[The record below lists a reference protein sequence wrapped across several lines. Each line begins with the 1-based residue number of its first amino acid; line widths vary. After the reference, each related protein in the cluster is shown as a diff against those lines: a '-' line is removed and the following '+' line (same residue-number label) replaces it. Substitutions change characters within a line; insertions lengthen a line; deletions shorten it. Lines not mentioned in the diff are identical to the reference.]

1 MTNQV
6 PFGKGLREVKLT
18 GCTMSCSEGHTYE
31 YGCLL
36 DRCGDPA
43 PATVTFDLPTPDTR
57 AAFLRN
63 TKAAIEA
70 ACPDITVVFYG
81 KAPKYVE
88 EQWSPD
94 EAPETSP
101 PSDNVGHHP
110 ACDDPEQGGVDP
122 RDCPGC
128 EEAAEGEAAFEALH
142 QTHQG
147 PQGCSCNVNEPDMCA
162 YCNRVAD
169 ELKAVMV
176 ARVEQDP
183 PGGDPPCADPKAP
196 PCRQGEPCWCDDA
209 PDEEDTHEH
218 GSGPCG
224 QPGLCTCGGGV
235 DDHDA
240 ATHYR
245 DCPVHD
251 PVACPLCPDEVEEP
265 VHDCETPRCWS
276 ECHPTYNVGFT
287 GGKVTPGARRVPVSP
302 DIVGEGDVRRATLAD
317 HHPACQDPNDDPAD
331 CLECAEAA
339 EDEADF
345 ARRHRETLLDY
356 TDFYAV
362 PTAGD
367 YYAARKRAACHR
379 ECRGAADC
387 IGMVNG
393 KCMAPTTE
401 KENDADAGTG
411 LFATVRRGARAF
423 RRGFIAAFTATGGP
437 GGGIPG

>member
-1 MTNQV
+1 MT
-6 PFGKGLREVKLT
+6 KLT

-88 EQWSPD
+88 EQWTPDAAIDEVNRRTTVNPDSPAAREGRNLRLQTPNQPSGCSCPVNNRDHTVMCDYCAWRGEQLRMALDAGVDRD
-94 EAPETSP
+94 EALRRIAAVQDVLWPTDAEEGARTG
-101 PSDNVGHHP
+101 DTAGHHP
-110 ACDDPEQGGVDP
+110 ACQDPSPDGAY
-122 RDCPGC
+122 GC
-128 EEAAEGEAAFEALH
+128 LGCFEAEQDEAGNEALRDAARRRREMLAH
-142 QTHQG
+142 PSPTVQSEA
-147 PQGCSCNVNEPDMCA
+147 PQGCSCDVNGPNMCDYCTA
-162 YCNRVAD
+162 YVESRRLWEATPAAD
-169 ELKAVMV
+169 
-176 ARVEQDP
+176 EQDP
-183 PGGDPPCADPKAP
+183 PGGAPPCADPKTP
-196 PCRQGEPCWCDDA
+196 PCRQGEP
-209 PDEEDTHEH
+209 
-218 GSGPCG
+218 
-224 QPGLCTCGGGV
+224 
-235 DDHDA
+235 
-240 ATHYR
+240 
-245 DCPVHD
+245 
-251 PVACPLCPDEVEEP
+251 
-265 VHDCETPRCWS
+265 TP
-276 ECHPTYNVGFT
+276 
-287 GGKVTPGARRVPVSP
+287 
-302 DIVGEGDVRRATLAD
+302 AD
-317 HHPACQDPNDDPAD
+317 HHPACDGDRAVIPAD

-345 ARRHRETLLDY
+345 ARRHGETLDY

-379 ECRGAADC
+379 ECGANPMDC
-387 IGMVNG
+387 PGMVNG

-411 LFATVRRGARAF
+411 ILATVRRGARAF
-423 RRGFIAAFTATGGP
+423 RRGVAALFTATGGP